1 MLQRLRRKRVEEV
14 EGRVLMK
21 RLEMCKGDLCAQDL
35 TRGSAKRARMVERPL
50 TQAKRRPNGAP
61 MSR

>member
-1 MLQRLRRKRVEEV
+1 
-14 EGRVLMK
+14 MK
-21 RLEMCKGDLCAQDL
+21 RLEMRKGDLCAQDL
-35 TRGSAKRARMVERPL
+35 TRGSAKRARTVERPL